1 MQNNCL
7 NNQQRLQDNMK
18 QRRGSSLT
26 LLRFQE
32 WRNMPY
38 WLMSVIAFVLAA
50 IAYDKKWHRLKFIFY
65 LIGLATMALQ
75 AIQLW
80 VGALSAF

>member
-1 MQNNCL
+1 
-7 NNQQRLQDNMK
+7 
-18 QRRGSSLT
+18 
-26 LLRFQE
+26 
-32 WRNMPY
+32 MPF
-38 WLMSVIAFVLAA
+38 WLISVIAFVLAA
-50 IAYDKKWHRLKFIFY
+50 IAYDKRWHRLKFILY

>member
-1 MQNNCL
+1 
-7 NNQQRLQDNMK
+7 
-18 QRRGSSLT
+18 
-26 LLRFQE
+26 
-32 WRNMPY
+32 MPY
-38 WLMSVIAFVLAA
+38 WLMSVIAFVFAV
-50 IAYDKKWHRLKFIFY
+50 IAHDKKWYRLKFIFY

>member
-1 MQNNCL
+1 
-7 NNQQRLQDNMK
+7 
-18 QRRGSSLT
+18 
-26 LLRFQE
+26 
-32 WRNMPY
+32 MPY
-38 WLMSVIAFVLAA
+38 WLMSVIAFVFAA
-50 IAYDKKWHRLKFIFY
+50 IAHDKKWHRLKFIFY

>member
-1 MQNNCL
+1 
-7 NNQQRLQDNMK
+7 
-18 QRRGSSLT
+18 
-26 LLRFQE
+26 
-32 WRNMPY
+32 
-38 WLMSVIAFVLAA
+38 MSVIAFVLAA

-80 VGALSAF
+80 VGVLSAF